1 MSPETKSRIV
11 AAIAFP
17 LLVLS
22 GTPARAATAP
32 AHAATAPAR
41 FSVVVEGSGP
51 DVILIPGL
59 SSTREV
65 YAAVAA
71 HLKAGHRVHLVQVKG
86 FGEPAGPN
94 ASGSVLAPVADE
106 IAAYAAQLGHP
117 AIVGHSMGG
126 LIALKIAADHPA
138 LPSRVVVIDSLPF
151 IGTLFGAD
159 SVDALKPQAEAMRAA
174 LAKAPAPDF
183 TARPDC
189 KKAASNALAVRM
201 SLTPAGRCVVAHGQA
216 VSDPRVT
223 GQAMVDDMTT
233 DLRARMASIK
243 APVTLLYPRGGPVPA
258 AMADSLYAAAYKDV
272 AGVKLVPIDGS
283 AHFIMQDQPAAFAAA
298 LDTALTK

>member
-1 MSPETKSRIV
+1 MSPQTKSRIV

-17 LLVLS
+17 LLILS
-22 GTPARAATAP
+22 GTPVRAATAP
-32 AHAATAPAR
+32 AAVNAPTR
-41 FSVVVEGSGP
+41 FSVVVEGHGP

-65 YAAVAA
+65 YADVAA
-71 HLKAGHRVHLVQVKG
+71 HLKAGHRVHLVQIKG

-94 ASGSVLAPVADE
+94 ASGPVLAPVADE
-106 IAAYAAQLGHP
+106 IAAYAARLGHP

-138 LPSRVVVIDSLPF
+138 LPSKVVVVDSLPF

-159 SVDALKPQAEAMRAA
+159 SVDALRPQAEAMRAA

-183 TARPDC
+183 AAKPDC
-189 KKAASNALAVRM
+189 EHAASNPLAVRM
-201 SLTPAGRCVVAHGQA
+201 SLSPAGRCIVAHGQA

-233 DLRARMASIK
+233 DLRSRVAAIK
-243 APVTLLYPRGGPVPA
+243 APVTLLYPRGGPVPS
-258 AMADSLYAAAYKDV
+258 AMADALYAAAYKDV
-272 AGVKLVPIDGS
+272 AGARLEPIDGS

-298 LDTALTK
+298 LDAALAR